1 MKRISNSLFE
11 AIRTVTSGN
20 VIAEGKEQLQE
31 AKANDGNLA
40 NNYPPYNTV
49 TKGDVIAGRLG
60 KDQMGGKKK
69 IKEALDQEGLEFTE
83 DEIDAIA
90 EEFIVEKDEGKP
102 GKMFHVIAAKAAK
115 KYGSKAAGNRV
126 AGAIRQNILA
136 KEETETVEEGAMSDL
151 DADRKDKAYQ
161 TRQAKT
167 TKPAAK
173 GNSPFNWKGTPRE
186 TKEKGE
192 LTGHT
197 AKKISTGTVY
207 TKKAMKEEMSSKPAP
222 MAKKMRKK
230 AMQESIMQTIVSY
243 NDFTLEVTDN
253 PTYGDYLKALQ
264 VMIPTNEET
273 AQQEIVSLA
282 SEAYQNKVESIIIE
296 SMTRQ
301 KFDTVLEQHRASGAK
316 ILDENYI
323 VDSGESYVEYVVEKD
338 GNRTQYIHCGN
349 IIKS

>member
-11 AIRTVTSGN
+11 AIRTVTSGP
-20 VIAEGKEQLQE
+20 VIAESKEQIQE
-31 AKANDGNLA
+31 KGPNDGNLA
-40 NNYPPYNTV
+40 NNAKPYDKV

-60 KDQMGGKKK
+60 KDEMGGKKK
-69 IKEALDQEGLEFTE
+69 IKEELEKEGLEFTE
-83 DEIDAIA
+83 EEVDAIA
-90 EEFIVEKDEGKP
+90 EEFITERDEGKP
-102 GKMFHVIAAKAAK
+102 GKMFKVIAAKAAK
-115 KYGSKAAGNRV
+115 KYGSKEAGNRV
-126 AGAIRQNILA
+126 AGSIRKKILA
-136 KEETETVEEGAMSDL
+136 NEETETVEE
-151 DADRKDKAYQ
+151 
-161 TRQAKT
+161 AKMAPVPA

-186 TKEKGE
+186 TKDKGE

-207 TKKAMKEEMSSKPAP
+207 TKKAVKEENMP

-230 AMQESIMQTIVSY
+230 AMQESIAQTVVKY

-253 PTYGDYLKALQ
+253 PTYSDYLKALQ

-273 AQQEIVSLA
+273 AQQEIINLA
-282 SEAYQNKVESIIIE
+282 SEAYQGQVQSIIIE

-301 KFDTVLEQHRASGAK
+301 KFSTILDEQRASGAK

-338 GNRTQYIHCGN
+338 GTRTQYIHCGN

>member
-20 VIAEGKEQLQE
+20 VIAESKEKIEE
-31 AKANDGNLA
+31 AKPNDGNLA
-40 NNYPPYNTV
+40 NNYPPYDKV

-60 KDQMGGKKK
+60 KDHMGGKKK
-69 IKEALDQEGLEFTE
+69 
-83 DEIDAIA
+83 
-90 EEFIVEKDEGKP
+90 V
-102 GKMFHVIAAKAAK
+102 
-115 KYGSKAAGNRV
+115 
-126 AGAIRQNILA
+126 
-136 KEETETVEEGAMSDL
+136 KEEAETEQTETVEEAKTDSKP
-151 DADRKDKAYQ
+151 AKDK
-161 TRQAKT
+161 
-167 TKPAAK
+167 
-173 GNSPFNWKGTPRE
+173 SPFNWKGTPRE
-186 TKEKGE
+186 TREKGE
-192 LTGHT
+192 LTGHE
-197 AKKISTGTVY
+197 AKKTSTGTMY
-207 TKKAMKEEMSSKPAP
+207 TKKAMKEEMSGKPAP

-230 AMQESIMQTIVSY
+230 AMQESITQTIVSY

-264 VMIPTNEET
+264 VMIPTNEEA

-282 SEAYQNKVESIIIE
+282 SEAYQNNVESIIIE

-301 KFDTVLEQHRASGAK
+301 KFGAVLEKHIASGAK